1 MKLVFLSN
9 LIGNE
14 ILAKDIH
21 DPQGATLL
29 KAGTKITKTY
39 ISTLKG
45 LGTFFIYVE
54 DNGSQEAKEDLKL
67 KGIKDSVLETLPKTF
82 DNISVRDFTATKQAV
97 ESIDNITEYIYHE
110 GTLNTNLYELKTYD
124 NYTYIHGI
132 DTAMMAIFLGTKL
145 RFDKD
150 TLIELGLSAL
160 LHNIG
165 NLKISHDILYKQSK
179 LSTDEFD
186 EIKKHTKY
194 SREILESAGCFSNRI
209 IAGAAHHHEK
219 FDGTGYPYGLTGS
232 YISLFGRIISLCSTF
247 TAVSSDRPY
256 RKRFEPN
263 DAYELI
269 LSRSGTHFDPRLV
282 QLFKSTFSIYPLGS
296 MVQLSNGDQGYV
308 VRQNPNFPDKP
319 VVSIVRLDQGNK
331 TVSSHEINLA
341 QTINV
346 VITKALESI

>member
-54 DNGSQEAKEDLKL
+54 DSGSPEAKEDLKL
-67 KGIKDSVLETLPKTF
+67 KGIKASVLETLPKTF
-82 DNISVRDFTATKQAV
+82 DNISVRDFTAAKAAV
-97 ESIDNITEYIYHE
+97 ESIDNITEYIYNE
-110 GTLNTNLYELKTYD
+110 GSLNTNLYELKTYD

-145 RFDKD
+145 KFDKD
-150 TLIELGLSAL
+150 TLVELGLSAL

-165 NLKISHDILYKQSK
+165 NLKIPHEILYKKSK
-179 LSTDEFD
+179 LSSEDFE
-186 EIKKHTKY
+186 EIKKHTRY
-194 SREILESAGCFSNRI
+194 SRETLESAGCFSNRVI
-209 IAGAAHHHEK
+209 SGAAHHHEK

-256 RKRFEPN
+256 RKRFEPS

-269 LSRSGTHFDPRLV
+269 LSGSGSYFDPRLV
-282 QLFKSTFSIYPLGS
+282 QLFRSTFSIYPLGS
-296 MVQLSNGDQGYV
+296 VVQLSNGDRGYV
-308 VRQNPNFPDKP
+308 VGQNSNFPDKP
-319 VVSIVRLDQGNK
+319 IVSVVRLEQGTK
-331 TVSSHEINLA
+331 TVTSHEINLA

-346 VITKALESI
+346 VISKALESL